1 MAYGARLESVLS
13 ESSQGFESPILRQS
27 DPGVF
32 RDRNVFAASLT
43 NDLITPS
50 PRNYSV
56 ASDRTCLNRR
66 RRRPNVD
73 ARPEQ
78 GGSHE
83 LSRGSCLAADAP
95 HAGCH
100 TPEVF
105 RGARRSIG
113 VIRSGGQGR

>member
-43 NDLITPS
+43 NDLILRRLGSNLPQPS
-50 PRNYSV
+50 APE
-56 ASDRTCLNRR
+56 
-66 RRRPNVD
+66 PNVD

-78 GGSHE
+78 GGSH
-83 LSRGSCLAADAP
+83 GW
-95 HAGCH
+95 
-100 TPEVF
+100 
-105 RGARRSIG
+105 
-113 VIRSGGQGR
+113 